1 MPLCRPSTTMVTT
14 NPKHGYTSEGEPVH
28 ANVHDHLPAHTRYQ
42 RFNKRLASSLTGKVG
57 TMTCFWIFCGLS
69 FLSLPAVLV
78 LAGVIPETWIPAP
91 VRTFGFSLLI
101 AWICQNFIQLILL
114 PALMVGQNLQNQASD
129 VRSTKMFENV
139 EDIRV
144 ATKEIQIFLEKNK
157 SHF

>member
-1 MPLCRPSTTMVTT
+1 MSVD
-14 NPKHGYTSEGEPVH
+14 PKHGYTSEGEPVH

-57 TMTCFWIFCGLS
+57 TMTCFWIFCCLS

-129 VRSTKMFENV
+129 VRSTKTFEGV
-139 EDIRV
+139 QELKDATDQIIDLLEDAAERS
-144 ATKEIQIFLEKNK
+144 K
-157 SHF
+157 STRTDYW

>member
-1 MPLCRPSTTMVTT
+1 M
-14 NPKHGYTSEGEPVH
+14 
-28 ANVHDHLPAHTRYQ
+28 
-42 RFNKRLASSLTGKVG
+42 
-57 TMTCFWIFCGLS
+57 
-69 FLSLPAVLV
+69 LV